1 LISLRNISD
10 AAIHL
15 WHDAN
20 HVTITN
26 NTVTT
31 SHYGINVGGGDFY
44 FISAGDDYTVVN
56 SNIVYGNTYGHPGSG
71 VVN

>member
-31 SHYGINVGGGDFY
+31 SHYGIIVGGGDFY